1 MMWYIT
7 VENGRMDIVMA
18 KVKNLNKEPKKI
30 NSNHNKSDIMKGVT
44 SKTDGMAKAMKL
56 MILIT
61 YIEGITRIARSM
73 DMVNSLWATNRSMWD
88 NGRLILWMDMDIILI
103 WRITSI
109 WDGLGMVWSKVRD
122 RWCF

>member
-1 MMWYIT
+1 
-7 VENGRMDIVMA
+7 MDIVMA

-103 WRITSI
+103 
-109 WDGLGMVWSKVRD
+109 
-122 RWCF
+122 